1 MPTVIVAVISFAA
14 YATGAVLARRRLPS
28 RISPPVDPMEVL
40 IVSGGLLLIVAL
52 PHAASSLAYVLV
64 CALLGVLLGAI
75 TATATLARNKGGGG
89 GTREFEDIRAPA
101 RSTNAWKRWVS
112 FTRSV
117 ADYEIRLLLVAC
129 YLLIIGP
136 LAVAHRLS
144 RATPAYDRSPSNWL
158 TRSDTATLDA
168 ARRSF

>member
-28 RISPPVDPMEVL
+28 RVSVPVDPIEVL

-52 PHAASSLAYVLV
+52 PHAASSLTYVLV
-64 CALLGVLLGAI
+64 CALLGLLLGAL

-89 GTREFEDIRAPA
+89 GTREFEDIPAPL
-101 RSTNAWKRWVS
+101 RPTNAWKRWLS

-136 LAVAHRLS
+136 IGVAHRLA
-144 RATPAYDRSPSNWL
+144 RATPANDGSRSNWL
-158 TRSDTATLDA
+158 PRSDRATLDA